1 MKNMK
6 RIIMMIAVL
15 LVCFNLSA
23 QQIKELTILHTNDTH
38 SRIEPINKNSAKK
51 EQADKGGFVRR
62 ATYVAQIRANT
73 PDLLLFDCGDFSQGT
88 PYYNLFKG
96 EVEVKLMNE
105 MGYDAG
111 TIGNHEFD
119 FGLENM
125 ARLFNIAKYPIVC
138 ANYDVK
144 GTVLEGIVKP
154 YTIIKRNGLK
164 IGVFGVSPKMD
175 GLVQADKCQGLVYHK
190 ADGVANTIATYLKEK
205 ERCDVVICLSHLG
218 WKGSVN
224 NPESDE
230 KLAAN
235 TRNIDLILGG
245 HSHSLID
252 SPVSYTNLDGK
263 KVTVTQMGGNGLY
276 VGRIDMKFQ
285 KK

>member
-6 RIIMMIAVL
+6 QIILIFAL
-15 LVCFNLSA
+15 ALACCNLSA
-23 QQIKELTILHTNDTH
+23 QQTKELTILHTNDTH
-38 SRIEPINKNSAKK
+38 SRIEPINKNSAKR

-62 ATYVAQIRANT
+62 ATYIEQERAKN

-96 EVEVKLMNE
+96 EVEIKMMNQ
-105 MGYDAG
+105 MRYDAG

-125 ARLFNIAKYPIVC
+125 ARLFKMAKYPIVC

-144 GTVLEGIVKP
+144 GTVLEGLVRP
-154 YTIIKRNGLK
+154 YTIIKRNGIK

-175 GLVQADKCQGLVYHK
+175 GLVQADKCEGVVYHQ
-190 ADGVANTIATYLKEK
+190 ADSIANVIAAYLKDK
-205 ERCDVVICLSHLG
+205 KHCDVVVCLSHLG

-224 NPESDE
+224 NPECDE
-230 KLAAN
+230 RLAAN
-235 TRNIDLILGG
+235 TRNIDVILGG
-245 HSHSLID
+245 HSHSLIET
-252 SPVSYTNLDGK
+252 PAFYTNLDGK
-263 KVTVTQMGGNGLY
+263 KVAVTQMGGYGLF
-276 VGRIDMKFQ
+276 VGRVDLKFQ